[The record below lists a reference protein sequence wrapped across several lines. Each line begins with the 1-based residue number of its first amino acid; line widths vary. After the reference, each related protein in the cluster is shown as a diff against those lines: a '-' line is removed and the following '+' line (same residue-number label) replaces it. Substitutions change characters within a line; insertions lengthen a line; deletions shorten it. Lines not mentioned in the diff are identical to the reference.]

1 MNLSVKNYSVSKITP
16 NIFLSWKPAPCDVI
30 GGGGTDTAH
39 TQTGFGSVLTETAS
53 FLSPSKHVED
63 PTKPECCQISFQ
75 YFMYFM
81 FSLFSPQLANTSR
94 KHPAPSSST
103 GWKLH
108 SLQTSVPTAEVC
120 FSGCPPRAGPPP
132 GGRRGEMPRTR
143 LTHGLNK
150 AEVNNLQHSLNVSP
164 VNSKKRFKREK

>member
-30 GGGGTDTAH
+30 GGGGTDTTH

-53 FLSPSKHVED
+53 QPNKARMLSNFFPVLYVF
-63 PTKPECCQISFQ
+63 SFC
-75 YFMYFM
+75 
-81 FSLFSPQLANTSR
+81 LFSPQLANTSR

-164 VNSKKRFKREK
+164 VSSKKRFKREK

>member
-75 YFMYFM
+75 YFMYSASASFLH
-81 FSLFSPQLANTSR
+81 SWQTHSGNTQH
-94 KHPAPSSST
+94 HPAAQDGNCTAS
-103 GWKLH
+103 KLL
-108 SLQTSVPTAEVC
+108 SRLLKSVFPGARPERDLLQE
-120 FSGCPPRAGPPP
+120 AG
-132 GGRRGEMPRTR
+132 GEKCLVHDSHT
-143 LTHGLNK
+143 
-150 AEVNNLQHSLNVSP
+150 V
-164 VNSKKRFKREK
+164 